1 MTITKTKPAKTGYHN
16 LCPGCG
22 HGVIVRLIAEVFEE
36 LGVEKEAVVLG
47 VGCSCTATPAFGAM
61 DRFQAA
67 HGRGTATA
75 TAIKRCR
82 PEITLF
88 TYQGDGDAYVIG
100 LSETVNAAYRNEN
113 FVAVVINNNN
123 FGMTGGQ
130 MSWTTMPGQVT
141 ETSIHGRDCGYTGE
155 PFHLP
160 EIISEI
166 KGFHPAYVA
175 RGAVYDV
182 KSINQTKKM
191 LKNAFQAQLNNEG
204 FSLVEILSPCPTNW
218 HMTPLQCKEHIED
231 EIVKEYPL
239 GELKVRK
246 GEEG

>member
-1 MTITKTKPAKTGYHN
+1 MAVIKTKPAKTGYHS

-22 HGVIVRLIAEVFEE
+22 HGIVVRLIAEVLEE

-47 VGCSCTATPAFGAM
+47 VGCCCTATPAFGPV

-100 LSETVNAAYRNEN
+100 LNETLNAAYRNEN
-113 FVAVVINNNN
+113 FVAIVINNNN

-141 ETSIHGRDCGYTGE
+141 ETSIHGRDCSYNGL
-155 PFHLP
+155 PFHVP
-160 EIISEI
+160 EIIANT
-166 KGFHPAYVA
+166 KGFHAAYVA
-175 RGAVYDV
+175 RGAVYDT
-182 KSINQTKKM
+182 KTINQTKKM
-191 LKNAFQAQLNNEG
+191 LKNAFEAQMNNEG
-204 FSLVEILSPCPTNW
+204 FSLVEILSACPTNW
-218 HMTPLQCKEHIED
+218 HMTPLQCKERISTE
-231 EIVKEYPL
+231 VVAEYAL
-239 GELKVRK
+239 GEYKSRESK
-246 GEEG
+246 TE